1 MHVAVT
7 VGAVPAIERRSV
19 SGLRRRY
26 SSLAVARRVYADAA
40 AQWHSV
46 MPSDLAHTI
55 DANATELRPLDAR
68 IHETFRTWNRSPE
81 AKEAWERAC
90 AEFHAQYD
98 QLAFPGGYTG
108 ALGRIVAGDR
118 QTIEAALCFVECRP
132 FFFRS
137 GYMFKDLL
145 RKLKR
150 APLDPASAARL
161 ALVLEAYADYRER
174 RRRQSGRA

>member
-1 MHVAVT
+1 
-7 VGAVPAIERRSV
+7 
-19 SGLRRRY
+19 
-26 SSLAVARRVYADAA
+26 
-40 AQWHSV
+40 
-46 MPSDLAHTI
+46 MPSNLAYTI
-55 DANATELRPLDAR
+55 DINATELRRLHAR
-68 IHETFRTWNRSPE
+68 IHETFRTRDRSPE
-81 AKEAWERAC
+81 AKEAWKQAC

-108 ALGRIVAGDR
+108 ALDRIVAGDR
-118 QTIEAALCFVECRP
+118 QTIEAALLFVERRP

-161 ALVLEAYADYRER
+161 ASVLKAYADYRER